1 MKFVKSFDTVMIVL
15 IQKRLVITVYTGVL
29 MNARVYQIKIL
40 KVNFQEVKEV
50 VTMCKK
56 RKIYTMSELNLAFMK
71 MFNLFNEHYFENK
84 LPKVIITFESGYK
97 KGAFGWIYTKPTWE
111 QSRQERFNINISSD
125 FLDRDIYSVMA
136 TLLHEMCHLYAL
148 ENSIKDTSRAGIYH
162 NKKFK
167 EIAESHGL
175 EVFEEDKIGFGRT
188 KPTEET
194 KSFIDS
200 NSGVISFEVKK
211 MRPVEKEGGEEKP
224 KQSRRKYVCPCCGTQ
239 ITATKEVRVIC
250 GDCFSPDVE
259 PIFMVEV

>member
-1 MKFVKSFDTVMIVL
+1 
-15 IQKRLVITVYTGVL
+15 
-29 MNARVYQIKIL
+29 
-40 KVNFQEVKEV
+40 
-50 VTMCKK
+50 MCKK

-111 QSRQERFNINISSD
+111 QSRQERYNINISSD
-125 FLDRDIYSVMA
+125 FLDRDIYAVMA

-148 ENSIKDTSRAGIYH
+148 ENGIKDTSRAGIYH

-188 KPTEET
+188 KPTDEM
-194 KSFIDS
+194 KGFVDS

-211 MRPVEKEGGEEKP
+211 LRPVEKDGGEEKP
-224 KQSRRKYVCPCCGTQ
+224 KQSRRKYVCPCCGQQ
-239 ITATKEVRVIC
+239 ITATKEVQVMCGIC
-250 GDCFSPDVE
+250 YSPDVE
-259 PIFMVEV
+259 PVFMVEC